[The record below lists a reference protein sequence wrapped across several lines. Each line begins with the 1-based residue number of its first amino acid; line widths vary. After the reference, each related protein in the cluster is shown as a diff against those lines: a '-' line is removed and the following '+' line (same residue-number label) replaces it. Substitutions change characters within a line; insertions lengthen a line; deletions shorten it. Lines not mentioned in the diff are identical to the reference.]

1 MVVKV
6 VVCCSNL
13 IRSVVESAGSY
24 FLSLESNSTVS
35 VDLSFSVVNVSAGLL
50 RLWSSQSTD
59 SKDEFVSEIESSS
72 IGNVGWVGGGGVQVA
87 L

>member
-13 IRSVVESAGSY
+13 IRIVVESAGSY

-35 VDLSFSVVNVSAGLL
+35 EDLSFSGVNESAGLL
-50 RLWSSQSTD
+50 RLWSCHSTD

-72 IGNVGWVGGGGVQVA
+72 IGNIGWVGDGGVQVA